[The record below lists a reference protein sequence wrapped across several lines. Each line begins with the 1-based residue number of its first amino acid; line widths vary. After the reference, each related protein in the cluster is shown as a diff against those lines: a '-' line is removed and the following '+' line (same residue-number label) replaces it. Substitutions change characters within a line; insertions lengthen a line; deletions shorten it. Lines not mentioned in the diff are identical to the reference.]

1 MSGATSLTLSR
12 CRHCHTLFVPRAG
25 PCSKCGSREVSAVPI
40 SPEGVV
46 LAATQ
51 LENPPEGWTAPH
63 RLALVELVESTR
75 LLATIDGEL
84 PAIGDRVV
92 VRDASTHYVATRAA
106 T

>member
-1 MSGATSLTLSR
+1 MSGDPVLPLGR

-25 PCSKCGSREVSAVPI
+25 PCFKCGSREVDVVPVA
-40 SPEGVV
+40 PEGVV

-63 RLALVELVESTR
+63 RLALVELVESAR

-84 PAIGDRVV
+84 PAVGDRVV
-92 VRDASTHYVATRAA
+92 VRDASTHYIARRASA
-106 T
+106 